1 MFESIILGILVVWF
15 PASVL
20 ISWIV
25 RKRSYNDYA
34 EFGCFA
40 ICVIVLAWILM
51 VLSALGFALQ

>member
-1 MFESIILGILVVWF
+1 MFESIILGILIVWF
-15 PASVL
+15 PVSVL
-20 ISWIV
+20 TSWIV

-51 VLSALGFALQ
+51 VFSALSFALQ